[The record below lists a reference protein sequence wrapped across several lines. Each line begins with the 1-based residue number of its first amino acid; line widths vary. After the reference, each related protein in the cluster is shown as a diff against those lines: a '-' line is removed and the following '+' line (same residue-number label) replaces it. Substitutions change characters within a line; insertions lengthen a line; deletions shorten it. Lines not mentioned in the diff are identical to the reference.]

1 MGFRL
6 SLCDIPTLIR
16 NMLCKGS
23 VHRVLPSLHI
33 TEYLHAWLSFCIQA
47 SDYWWCP
54 NIKHLLCFNSINRTT
69 NNGSENSNY

>member
-23 VHRVLPSLHI
+23 VHHVLPSLSICMHGLVFV
-33 TEYLHAWLSFCIQA
+33 Y
-47 SDYWWCP
+47 
-54 NIKHLLCFNSINRTT
+54 KHLIIGGVRILRIYCVLTQ
-69 NNGSENSNY
+69 